1 MKKIESIFSRNSHF
15 INGELVVA
23 GVSVTGLVKEFGTPL
38 FIADEDDFRW
48 RATQWRDGLKR
59 AFGESAGDVYYAG
72 KAFLCV
78 EVARWIEESGIGLDV
93 CTGGELAVGLA
104 AKFPPERIEMHGNNK
119 SEAEIALGID
129 CNVGRI
135 VVDSLQ
141 ELERVSRIATSK
153 KKVQKILLR
162 LTPGIEAHT
171 HEFIAT
177 AHEDVK
183 FGFSITSG
191 AAWEATLLA
200 QSLSGVSL
208 QGFHAH
214 IGSQIFSPAGFESS
228 AQCLIEMLAQYRDK
242 FDIQLPELDLGGGYG
257 ISYLEDDRP
266 LTPDEI
272 LSHLAEIVKKS
283 CAQRSLEIPKISI
296 EPGRAIVGPSM
307 CTVYEVGTT
316 KEVSLDNGGTRWY
329 ISVDGGMSDNIR
341 PALYNAQYSVALAN
355 RQSHAATRSSRV
367 VGKHCESG
375 DILIY
380 ESQLPSDIAPGDL
393 LVIPATGAYGRS
405 MASNYNQMAR
415 PPVVAVINATA
426 RTILRRETAS
436 DLLALDVVEK
446 AREIPTVMEVRK

>member
-1 MKKIESIFSRNSHF
+1 MKKTGSIFSRNSKF
-15 INGELVVA
+15 IDGELVVA
-23 GVSVTGLVKEFGTPL
+23 GVSVTGLAKEFGTPL
-38 FIADEDDFRW
+38 FIADEEDFRA
-48 RATQWRDGLKR
+48 RATQWRDGLKA
-59 AFGESAGDVYYAG
+59 AFGESAGEVYYAG

-93 CTGGELAVGLA
+93 CTGGELAIGLA
-104 AKFPPERIEMHGNNK
+104 AKFPAERIEMHGNNK
-119 SEAEIALGID
+119 SELEIALGID

-141 ELERVSRIATSK
+141 ELERVSRIAMSK

-162 LTPGIEAHT
+162 LTPGIAAHT

-200 QSLSGVSL
+200 HNMEGVSL

-214 IGSQIFSPAGFESS
+214 IGSQIFNPEGFELS
-228 AQCLIEMLAQYRDK
+228 AQRLIEMLAQYRDK
-242 FDIQLPELDLGGGYG
+242 FDIQLAELDLGGGYG
-257 ISYLEDDRP
+257 ISYLAGDQP
-266 LTPDEI
+266 LTPAEI
-272 LSHLAEIVKKS
+272 LNHLAEIVKKN
-283 CAQRSLEIPKISI
+283 CAQHSLQIPKISI
-296 EPGRAIVGPSM
+296 EPGRAIVGPAM
-307 CTVYEVGTT
+307 CTLYEVGTT
-316 KEVSLDNGGTRWY
+316 KEVVLDDGHTRWY

-341 PALYNAQYSVALAN
+341 PALYQAQYSVALAN
-355 RQSHAATRSSRV
+355 RQSQVATRSSRV

-380 ESQLPSDIAPGDL
+380 ESQLPGDIAPGDL

-415 PPVVAVINATA
+415 PPVVAVIDGTA
-426 RTILRRETAS
+426 RTILRRETAA

-446 AREIPTVMEVRK
+446 ARAIPAVTEVRK